1 MRKITFLITL
11 LSIFL
16 FTVSCDDGNGNIYGD
31 TGDTTDTG
39 NSANS
44 ADSAD
49 TADSANSANS
59 ADSADTTDTGNSA
72 DDSDNANTADSG
84 DSDEIVDDSGDSANS
99 ASDED
104 VSDTGNYTDTDSASG
119 YAAPYG
125 KAIMG
130 IALTYIIT
138 DERDID
144 EDTMIIKDP
153 MATGQMGSGSI
164 RPISQGISTDIRF
177 VETAEGNHYIIQQ
190 TPYNFGVGTI
200 VEVNPIAMLTVP
212 EDSFAVG
219 ELALGFEESD
229 KATFIIADV
238 DFSTSLVK
246 CWHAVGVGTIS
257 VTKAISTPGEEGR
270 FSFNGEVDIF
280 SPKNIPAYGGDIT
293 NYKIKACPVY

>member
-1 MRKITFLITL
+1 MKKITLLVTL

-16 FTVSCDDGNGNIYGD
+16 FVVSCDDGNGDIYGD
-31 TGDTTDTG
+31 TGDSTDTG
-39 NSANS
+39 NSAAS
-44 ADSAD
+44 ADDSAD
-49 TADSANSANS
+49 TANTVDT
-59 ADSADTTDTGNSA
+59 ADTTDTGNSA
-72 DDSDNANTADSG
+72 DDSDNANTSDSADA
-84 DSDEIVDDSGDSANS
+84 DEIVDDSGDSANS
-99 ASDED
+99 APDEN
-104 VSDTGNYTDTDSASG
+104 VSDTGNYTDTDSESG

-144 EDTMIIKDP
+144 EDTMIVKDP

-164 RPISQGISTDIRF
+164 RPTAQGISTDIRF
-177 VETAEGNHYIIQQ
+177 IKTTGESHYLIQQ

-212 EDSFAVG
+212 EKLFATG

-229 KATFIIADV
+229 KATLIIADV
-238 DFSTSLVK
+238 DFSTGIVN

-257 VTKAISTPGEEGR
+257 VTKAISTPGEDGR
-270 FSFNGEVDIF
+270 LSFNGQVDIF